1 MATALE
7 PLPDP
12 RLRAGIISLHTSPL
26 TQAGS
31 GDSGGMNVYIRE
43 FVSSLTQAGVACDV
57 FVRRWSDELDPIV
70 EVEPGFRVIHVPA
83 GPVDLTK
90 EELPGIVDEFT
101 AWMRS
106 WLSDNPVDVLHA
118 NYWLSGIVGHRLKH
132 PLDLPLVTTFHTL
145 ARVKAEM
152 GDDEPRSRIDAEAM
166 VVACSDVLVANADE
180 ERRQLLELYGATND
194 QIEIVAP
201 GVDRALFSPGSSKGA
216 RTAIRYEGGPLVLF
230 VGRIQPLK
238 GVDIAVEA
246 LSLLSDPTSTLMIV
260 GGASGQEGD
269 TEVHRIGD
277 LVEGLGLSDRVI
289 FVEPQPHYALSTYYR
304 AADVLVMPS
313 RSESFGLVALEAA
326 ACGVPVVAAAV
337 GGLRTLVK
345 DGLTGYLI
353 DERDSA
359 QYAAAIDRILLDPTH
374 AAALGAAAAV
384 QASRYPW
391 SGLAARLRRIYLE
404 LVEARK
410 LVDCN

>member
-1 MATALE
+1 M
-7 PLPDP
+7 
-12 RLRAGIISLHTSPL
+12 LRAGIISLHTSPL

-57 FVRRWSDELDPIV
+57 FVRRWSQELDAIV

-83 GPVDLTK
+83 GPEVMAKEDLPDVVDA
-90 EELPGIVDEFT
+90 FT
-101 AWMRS
+101 EWMRE
-106 WLSDNPVDVLHA
+106 WLEEHPVDVLHA
-118 NYWLSGIVGHRLKH
+118 NYWLSGVVGHHLKH

-152 GDDEPRSRIDAEAM
+152 GYHEPRARVQAETK

-180 ERRQLLELYGATND
+180 ERRQLIELYGAD
-194 QIEIVAP
+194 PDRIEIVAP
-201 GVDRALFSPGSSKGA
+201 GVDRALFSPGSSIGA
-216 RTAIRYEGGPLVLF
+216 RDAIGYDGGPLILF

-246 LSLLSDPTSTLMIV
+246 LAQLSVLDAKLMIV
-260 GGASGQEGD
+260 GGASGREGD
-269 TEVHRIGD
+269 TEVTRIRA
-277 LVEGLGLSDRVI
+277 LIAQLGLEDRVL
-289 FVEPQPHYALSTYYR
+289 FVDPQPHYALSTYYR

-326 ACGVPVVAAAV
+326 ACGIPVVAAAV

-345 DGLTGYLI
+345 HEVTGFLI
-353 DERDSA
+353 DERDPSK
-359 QYAAAIDRILLDPTH
+359 YAEAIDRILLDRPL
-374 AAALGAAAAV
+374 AAGLGAAAAV

-391 SGLAARLRRIYLE
+391 SGLAARLRRIYTE
-404 LVEARK
+404 LVEARS

>member
-1 MATALE
+1 MSE
-7 PLPDP
+7 HPRDH

-57 FVRRWSDELDPIV
+57 FVRRWSEELEPIV

-83 GPVDLTK
+83 GRVDLAK

-101 AWMRS
+101 AWMS
-106 WLSDNPVDVLHA
+106 EWLIENPVDVLHA
-118 NYWLSGIVGHRLKH
+118 NYWLSGVVGHQLKH

-152 GDDEPRSRIDAEAM
+152 GDDEPGARIDAEAT
-166 VVACSDVLVANADE
+166 VVACSDVLVANADA
-180 ERRQLLELYGATND
+180 ERRQLIELYGAD
-194 QIEIVAP
+194 PDRIEIVAP
-201 GVDRALFSPGSSKGA
+201 GVDRALFSPGAAEGA
-216 RTAIRYEGGPLVLF
+216 RNAIRYDGGPLVLF

-238 GVDIAVEA
+238 GLDIAVEA

-260 GGASGQEGD
+260 GGASGPEGEA
-269 TEVHRIGD
+269 EVKRILD
-277 LVEGLGLSDRVI
+277 LIDARGLQDRVI

-326 ACGVPVVAAAV
+326 ACGIPVVAAAV
-337 GGLRTLVK
+337 GGLRTLVN
-345 DGLTGYLI
+345 DGATGYLI
-353 DERDSA
+353 DERDPEL
-359 QYAAAIDRILLDPTH
+359 YATAIDRILLDPSH
-374 AAALGAAAAV
+374 AAALGAAAAI
-384 QASRYPW
+384 QASKYPW
-391 SGLAARLRRIYLE
+391 SGLASRLRRIYIE
-404 LVEARK
+404 LVEARV
-410 LVDCN
+410 LVDCS

>member
-1 MATALE
+1 M
-7 PLPDP
+7 
-12 RLRAGIISLHTSPL
+12 LRAGVISLHTSPL

-43 FVSSLTQAGVACDV
+43 FVSSLTQAGVNCDV
-57 FVRRWSDELDPIV
+57 FVRKWSSELEPIV

-83 GPVDLTK
+83 GPVEMAK
-90 EELPGIVDEFT
+90 EQLPQIVDEFT

-106 WLSDNPVDVLHA
+106 WLAENPVDVLHA
-118 NYWLSGIVGHRLKH
+118 NYWLSGVVGHQLKH
-132 PLDLPLVTTFHTL
+132 RLDLPLVTTFHTL

-152 GDDEPRSRIDAEAM
+152 GDVEPDARVDAEAV
-166 VVACSDVLVANADE
+166 VVACSDVLVANAEE
-180 ERRQLLELYGATND
+180 ERRQLIELYGAAED
-194 QIEIVAP
+194 RVEIVAP
-201 GVDRALFSPGSSKGA
+201 GVDRALFSPGSAAGA
-216 RTAIRYEGGPLVLF
+216 REAIEYEGGSLVLF

-238 GVDIAVEA
+238 GVDIAIEA
-246 LSLLSDPTSTLMIV
+246 LAQLQDRQASLMIV
-260 GGASGQEGD
+260 GGASGLEGD
-269 TEVHRIGD
+269 EEVNRIHALIAKHDLTE
-277 LVEGLGLSDRVI
+277 RVI

-326 ACGVPVVAAAV
+326 ACGIPVVAAAV

-345 DGLTGYLI
+345 DGVTGYLI
-353 DERDSA
+353 DERDPSL
-359 QYAAAIDRILLDPTH
+359 YAAAIDRILLDDAQ

-391 SGLAARLRRIYLE
+391 SGLAARLRRIYSTLIE
-404 LVEARK
+404 RRV